1 MSKRKWTEEKIFE
14 SAAKEKHI
22 FDWQKNESG
31 AYWAAKKLGI
41 FEKVTS
47 HMTRK
52 IRKNFY
58 KKYTDNDVAVD
69 ALKYNT
75 PKEWEENSTSIYN
88 IASQRGLLKKVSSH
102 MIRQIVP
109 KGYWTKENIA
119 EIFIKFKSKSEWHK
133 NHPSSYHAAIKLGL
147 MNSEEIIR
155 HFTKEK
161 MIIYPKK
168 KGEIFDPFFKK
179 KITIQTIKKKVAK
192 WSNEKIFFEA
202 KKFKTIKEWRERS
215 GSSYNFALRNGL
227 VDEASKHMQRLGS
240 LYKRCVYCIKVK
252 TQNLI
257 YIGLTFNF
265 KKRINEHMKTE
276 RFINLI
282 NLYGRKSIFSE
293 KLTEYVNINEAV
305 ELEKK
310 LINDMKQIGWTVL
323 NKAAGGGLGGDQT
336 KWTKKTILENVLNYS
351 TYKDWVK
358 NESGAYAAAL
368 DMDLIEEIDKI
379 LPRTKGKFKYWTK
392 EKVRDEAKRW
402 VHKNDFRKNSVGAYE
417 AAKKFGIFE
426 DVTFHMIRKKK

>member
-31 AYWAAKKLGI
+31 AYGAAKKLGI

-47 HMTRK
+47 HMTKKVRK
-52 IRKNFY
+52 KFY
-58 KKYTDNDVAVD
+58 KKYTDNDISAD

-102 MIRQIVP
+102 MTRKIVP
-109 KGYWTKENIA
+109 KGYWTKEKIK
-119 EIFIKFKSKSEWHK
+119 EIFIKFKSKSEWYK
-133 NHPSSYHAAIKLGL
+133 NHPSSYHAAIKLRL

-161 MIIYPKK
+161 MIIYPDKK
-168 KGEIFDPFFKK
+168 REIFDPFFKK
-179 KITIQTIKKKVAK
+179 KITIQTVKKKVSRL
-192 WSNEKIFFEA
+192 SNEKVFLEA
-202 KKFKTIKEWRERS
+202 KKFKTIKEWREKS

-240 LYKRCVYCIKVK
+240 LYKRCVYCIKVS

-265 KKRINEHMKTE
+265 EKRINEHMKTE

-282 NLYGRKSIFSE
+282 NLYGRKSIVEE

-310 LINDMKQIGWTVL
+310 LIKDMKKIGWIVL

-358 NESGAYAAAL
+358 NEPGAYAAAL
-368 DMDLIEEIDKI
+368 DMGLIEEVDKI
-379 LPRTKGKFKYWTK
+379 LPRTKGKFLYWTK

-426 DVTFHMIRKKK
+426 DVTSHMIRKKK